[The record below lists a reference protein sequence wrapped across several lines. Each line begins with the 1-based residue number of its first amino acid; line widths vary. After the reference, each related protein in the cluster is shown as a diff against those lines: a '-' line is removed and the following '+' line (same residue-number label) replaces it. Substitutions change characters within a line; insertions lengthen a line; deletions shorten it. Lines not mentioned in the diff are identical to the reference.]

1 MKKLFA
7 NLAASRSMSTVA
19 VALVLMVA
27 GGLAV
32 AGTGGTEFDTIYQ
45 TLLGW
50 LQGTLGK
57 IIALTALAVG
67 LTIGIMRQS
76 IMAVVVGVAMAMA
89 LYYGPTVI
97 DGVVAAGLPL

>member
-7 NLAASRSMSTVA
+7 KFATRKNASTLG
-19 VALVLMVA
+19 VALVLLAA
-27 GGLAV
+27 GGLAL

-50 LQGTLGK
+50 IQGTLGK
-57 IIALTALAVG
+57 VIALTALAVG

-76 IMAVVVGVAMAMA
+76 IMAVVVGIAMSMA

-97 DGVVAAGLPL
+97 EGVVAAALPL